1 MTSIYH
7 LDEGLAWEENNQVCL
22 GRESKKVC
30 WGSITVECEM
40 VGLRERER
48 EREWLKSMR
57 DRRESIGRKLDRIEF
72 RIKIFFAFYLSRQKQ
87 FQFILRGGGRRKK
100 NNLFCCCCCYSCCC
114 CCCCCCCFCCSLIP
128 DSGGVFILLNANVFD
143 RVDLMDNV
151 AENVGKRSLLVKVLQ
166 PPSALCFVLC
176 GPSFFLSSGA
186 MEHKMQPN
194 NS

>member
-1 MTSIYH
+1 M
-7 LDEGLAWEENNQVCL
+7 
-22 GRESKKVC
+22 
-30 WGSITVECEM
+30 
-40 VGLRERER
+40 
-48 EREWLKSMR
+48 KSMR

-100 NNLFCCCCCYSCCC
+100 NNLFCCCCCYSCWCCC

-166 PPSALCFVLC
+166 PPSALCFVL
-176 GPSFFLSSGA
+176 
-186 MEHKMQPN
+186 
-194 NS
+194 

>member
-1 MTSIYH
+1 
-7 LDEGLAWEENNQVCL
+7 
-22 GRESKKVC
+22 
-30 WGSITVECEM
+30 
-40 VGLRERER
+40 
-48 EREWLKSMR
+48 MR

-87 FQFILRGGGRRKK
+87 FQFILRRRGRKNK
-100 NNLFCCCCCYSCCC
+100 NNLFCCCCCCYSCCR
-114 CCCCCCCFCCSLIP
+114 CCCCFWCSLIP

-151 AENVGKRSLLVKVLQ
+151 AENVGKRSLLVKILQ
-166 PPSALCFVLC
+166 PPSALCFVLW